1 MNSGRSDELLPAF
14 GASDGDLSLPPGNPD
29 GLMALGTVEI
39 AVVPVLQTVENQK
52 KLPVLLIPL
61 VGIPGKCPING
72 PEHQCIAQHKENH
85 PHGLTDDEFDAPSAA
100 FAFCSIRSTFTPAS
114 LICCIIVKISLI
126 INGPVQPVGAIPP
139 GHKAAKPCAHACAG
153 LVQPERKFAHKYP
166 PFPQGK

>member
-1 MNSGRSDELLPAF
+1 MNSGLSDELLPAF
-14 GASDGDLSLPPGNPD
+14 GAGDGDLSLPPGNPD

-61 VGIPGKCPING
+61 VGIPGKRPING

-85 PHGLTDDEFDAPSAA
+85 PHGQIPEQGGENTGNQACAQ
-100 FAFCSIRSTFTPAS
+100 
-114 LICCIIVKISLI
+114 
-126 INGPVQPVGAIPP
+126 NGHVQPVGAIPP

-153 LVQPERKFAHKYP
+153 PVQPERKFAHKYP
-166 PFPQGK
+166 PFPRENKIITNIILRILGISTLLPQN